1 MIKKFAIALGFSV
14 FAAGTA
20 MATVVAT
27 SMAISGCKG
36 ALGPLFTAVENKVL
50 TDLEAG
56 DGLPQ
61 IEADVNALIPGLQ
74 SVEDL
79 VQSII
84 TVLIDTGALSPNALT
99 RAQGYK
105 ITLMTITHR

>member
-1 MIKKFAIALGFSV
+1 MLKKLAVIGAFAIL
-14 FAAGTA
+14 T
-20 MATVVAT
+20 T
-27 SMAISGCKG
+27 GCKG
-36 ALGPLFTAVENKVL
+36 AIGPVFTAVENKVL
-50 TDLEAG
+50 ADIEAG

-61 IEADVNALIPGLQ
+61 VEADVNALVPGLQ

-84 TVLIDTGALSPNALT
+84 TVLIDTGALSPSALT
-99 RAQGYK
+99 RAQAYK

>member
-1 MIKKFAIALGFSV
+1 MIHKLVVVLGFTLFMV
-14 FAAGTA
+14 
-20 MATVVAT
+20 
-27 SMAISGCKG
+27 GCKG